1 MQLTIERLNLEYLSW
16 AVEFGLGRNNN
27 DIRFGQYVH
36 GKYDLPS
43 KIDVFYIENTDKA
56 YHELLN
62 YVEEAQIINTL

>member
-16 AVEFGLGRNNN
+16 SVEFGLGRNNN
-27 DIRFGQYVH
+27 DIRFGQH
-36 GKYDLPS
+36 IHNKYDLPS

-62 YVEEAQIINTL
+62 YVEEAQISNIL